1 MNNLIKLKSI
11 STTHIG
17 FLDNVVNGKFSK
29 MTFDIVKTMI
39 KNKYI
44 KMTLEYFIN
53 KAGKNCRLARF
64 LN

>member
-1 MNNLIKLKSI
+1 MNNLIQLKSN

-17 FLDNVVNGKFSK
+17 FLDNFVNGKFSK

-44 KMTLEYFIN
+44 KLTLEAEN
-53 KAGKNCRLARF
+53 VVSLGRF
-64 LN
+64 PPEI